1 VNRGEFSWR
10 SPDEKPSTNKLN
22 KSNRSRAQ
30 QRDKEQADP
39 KRCWPCA
46 ESLWSHHAYE
56 PCEERK
62 QTGHEQYNETETFN
76 ISPANDH
83 TAIMRLVPRK
93 C

>member
-1 VNRGEFSWR
+1 MKSV
-10 SPDEKPSTNKLN
+10 STSLYAK
-22 KSNRSRAQ
+22 RSRRSAYREHRGHQ

-83 TAIMRLVPRK
+83 TAIMRLVPHEW
-93 C
+93 